1 MQSARKWFGWDFDFG
16 LRKTP
21 FEGAAFRKA
30 PGSAGGWLPQEKLQE
45 RHGIKV
51 SVESLRQ
58 WMIGDGQWK
67 AKRGQNII
75 VHPLRKRRRQR
86 QRQRQ
91 RRRK

>member
-1 MQSARKWFGWDFDFG
+1 MEQDY
-16 LRKTP
+16 
-21 FEGAAFRKA
+21 
-30 PGSAGGWLPQEKLQE
+30 AGYGPTLAQEKLQE

-86 QRQRQ
+86 QRQRHA
-91 RRRK
+91 RGESANSLAL